1 MRLPTFYEQNLIP
14 NWGKR
19 IMMNNRKQ
27 INIQYY
33 DSPCGQLVLASF
45 ADSLCLCDW
54 SDNPFA
60 ERNMRRLTRGMNVSF
75 KTETTS
81 VLEETKRQLDEY
93 FAGKRKSF
101 DIQLRM
107 VGTCFQQQVWNAL
120 TDIPYG
126 ATKSYKDI
134 AQSIGKPQAVRA
146 VAGAVGANGI
156 SILIPCHRVIG
167 SDNSLTG
174 YAGGLEAK
182 RELLRIE
189 AQEDKWFKY

>member
-1 MRLPTFYEQNLIP
+1 MRPTRLGFVRRRAVPLRLERDALRRTQQASACEIYECLFQ
-14 NWGKR
+14 
-19 IMMNNRKQ
+19 
-27 INIQYY
+27 
-33 DSPCGQLVLASF
+33 DS
-45 ADSLCLCDW
+45 D
-54 SDNPFA
+54 
-60 ERNMRRLTRGMNVSF
+60 
-75 KTETTS
+75 TS

>member
-1 MRLPTFYEQNLIP
+1 
-14 NWGKR
+14 
-19 IMMNNRKQ
+19 MNDKKQ
-27 INIQYY
+27 VNIQYY
-33 DSPCGQLVLASF
+33 DSPCGQLVLAS
-45 ADSLCLCDW
+45 SSGELCLCDW
-54 SDNPFA
+54 NGMPCA
-60 ERNMRRLTRGMNVSF
+60 ERNRRRLARYMNASF
-75 KTETTS
+75 KTATTS

-182 RELLRIE
+182 KELLRIE